1 MNNALMR
8 SFLTQNGEDG
18 LKAKRVA
25 VPGAAKAVL
34 VTLPAS
40 SATAVSKT
48 LLANYE
54 RGGVQVNMTAPG
66 SLPDTRL
73 IAVMTLISRT

>member
-1 MNNALMR
+1 VNNALMR
-8 SFLTQNGEDG
+8 SFLAQNGEDG

-25 VPGAAKAVL
+25 VPGAAKALL

-40 SATAVSKT
+40 SPSAVSKT

-66 SLPDTRL
+66 SLPDRNL
-73 IAVMTLISRT
+73 IAVMRLFART